1 MSGSERLVGAPEEA
15 VGDIASLDPAA
26 RVGAHAT
33 HASNG
38 VAAHGGAPGGDAT
51 HAGAASL
58 AGTAPHAGAA
68 SLAAREVPTAA
79 TCANCG
85 AQLAPDQ
92 RYCLACGQPASPVRL
107 AFLDVLQGEYQ
118 PAAHGVGIPGGP
130 PPAGAYYAQP
140 PEPDGLL
147 GSLRRY
153 SGLLALTG
161 VLLASLLI
169 GLLVGHWVTGGNG
182 TPAAG
187 KQVIEVKGLSGLAAA
202 APAPTTSTGG
212 SGSAAG
218 ESSSGGA
225 AKSHNAAKQEA
236 KDEAKEA
243 KEVAAAKA
251 PPPVKKKT
259 SVSSLAKLDK
269 TTGKQHVKEVNEQFK
284 GNEPIETGH

>member
-1 MSGSERLVGAPEEA
+1 MSPADPRA
-15 VGDIASLDPAA
+15 DPA
-26 RVGAHAT
+26 RPPLDVVGRT
-33 HASNG
+33 SDSASAN
-38 VAAHGGAPGGDAT
+38 
-51 HAGAASL
+51 GAASGAGNGTHL
-58 AGTAPHAGAA
+58 AAHHETPLAAGAPAAA
-68 SLAAREVPTAA
+68 SASATAGA
-79 TCANCG
+79 VTASSTCASCG
-85 AQLAPDQ
+85 APLAPDQ

-130 PPAGAYYAQP
+130 PPAAAYYAQP

-169 GLLVGHWVTGGNG
+169 GLLVGHWITGGNG
-182 TPAAG
+182 TAAAG

-202 APAPTTSTGG
+202 APAPTTTGN

-218 ESSSGGA
+218 EGSAGSGS
-225 AKSHNAAKQEA
+225 KNQHSAKQEA
-236 KDEAKEA
+236 KEEAKEA
-243 KEVAAAKA
+243 KEVSAAKA

-259 SVSSLAKLDK
+259 NPSSLAKLDK